1 MPSRLRYRALPTIL
15 WAGALAVVVALV
27 VALVIRASGGE
38 GDTRPVPRTDTARA
52 VAPDPRSV
60 PLPPA
65 IPKLALRFVK
75 TAVMRTHASRATLLQ
90 GWRLAGPKLRQGTTL
105 HEWLGGT
112 SSVVPFPDGAVA
124 PHLQVDHSYARDAL
138 IELALYPEERTHVSP
153 AVFLIG
159 FHRYGSG
166 TSGRWLVDYW
176 APHGSSSMPA
186 AAG

>member
-1 MPSRLRYRALPTIL
+1 ML
-15 WAGALAVVVALV
+15 WAGGVAVLLVVVAVL
-27 VALVIRASGGE
+27 AIRASGG
-38 GDTRPVPRTDTARA
+38 DARA
-52 VAPDPRSV
+52 RPLPTTAAPAALDATARSV

-75 TAVMRTHASRATLLQ
+75 TAVMRTHADRATLLE
-90 GWRLAGPKLRQGTTL
+90 GWRLTGPRLRQGTTL
-105 HEWLGGT
+105 EEWLGGT

-124 PHLQVDHSYARDAL
+124 PHLQIDHSYARDAL
-138 IELALYPEERTHVSP
+138 IELALYPQVPTSVSP

-159 FHRYGSG
+159 LHRYGSG
-166 TSGRWLVDYW
+166 AAGRWLVDYW